1 MKKLL
6 VLFAFLAMG
15 FAFMPQAQ
23 ANEPFGFAIYDGTK
37 EAQAYSVP
45 GAMLGSRRGEATCN
59 TVLGIVNWGD
69 CSIKTAMKNGRIS
82 KVTAADWE
90 KKYIVVYG
98 TKTLVVYGN

>member
-1 MKKLL
+1 MRKLL
-6 VLFAFLAMG
+6 VLFAFLAIG
-15 FAFMPQAQ
+15 FAAMPQAQ
-23 ANEPFGFAIYDGTK
+23 AEEPWGFAIYDNTK
-37 EAQAYSVP
+37 EAQGYSIP

-69 CSIKTAMKNGRIS
+69 CSIETAMKNGRIS

-98 TKTLVVYGN
+98 TKKLVVYGN